1 MGKRGYTKQELLDAG
16 LVVKNDKGRVYD
28 RFRGRVMFPI
38 IDLRGNVIGFGG
50 RVLDNSTPKYLNSPD
65 TIIFN
70 KSKNLFALNLA
81 RKSKQGRIIL
91 TEGYMDTIALHQAGF
106 DCAVA
111 SLGTSLTEDHARM
124 IAQRTQEVVIS
135 YDSDS
140 AGVNAAQRAI
150 QLLNKTGIKVKVL
163 KVTGA
168 KDPDEFIKKYGPA
181 AFQKLIDGSENHVEF
196 RLLQVKNKYDLTADD
211 QKVACIQEL
220 ANVIARLPGAAEREV
235 YGNRMAVDLGISADT
250 MRREIDRSQKRQL
263 RRGEKQQTRRVLQP
277 VQMNQPEVRALRYD
291 NMRSGKAEEGVISL
305 LMNDPDLLSQ
315 TAGLSPEDF
324 TVPLF
329 GRVYEQIWTRWSE
342 GRPVSIHTLG
352 QDLSGEEMNHLVS
365 ILQSPI
371 SQENRE
377 WAMQDYINIIQTESL
392 KGIRRS
398 DVDDG
403 ALMAFRDKKHMEDA
417 T

>member
-1 MGKRGYTKQELLDAG
+1 M
-16 LVVKNDKGRVYD
+16 
-28 RFRGRVMFPI
+28 
-38 IDLRGNVIGFGG
+38 
-50 RVLDNSTPKYLNSPD
+50 
-65 TIIFN
+65 
-70 KSKNLFALNLA
+70 
-81 RKSKQGRIIL
+81 
-91 TEGYMDTIALHQAGF
+91 
-106 DCAVA
+106 
-111 SLGTSLTEDHARM
+111 
-124 IAQRTQEVVIS
+124 
-135 YDSDS
+135 
-140 AGVNAAQRAI
+140 
-150 QLLNKTGIKVKVL
+150 
-163 KVTGA
+163 
-168 KDPDEFIKKYGPA
+168 
-181 AFQKLIDGSENHVEF
+181 EF

-277 VQMNQPEVRALRYD
+277 VQMNQPEARALRYD

>member
-1 MGKRGYTKQELLDAG
+1 
-16 LVVKNDKGRVYD
+16 
-28 RFRGRVMFPI
+28 
-38 IDLRGNVIGFGG
+38 
-50 RVLDNSTPKYLNSPD
+50 
-65 TIIFN
+65 
-70 KSKNLFALNLA
+70 
-81 RKSKQGRIIL
+81 
-91 TEGYMDTIALHQAGF
+91 
-106 DCAVA
+106 
-111 SLGTSLTEDHARM
+111 
-124 IAQRTQEVVIS
+124 
-135 YDSDS
+135 
-140 AGVNAAQRAI
+140 
-150 QLLNKTGIKVKVL
+150 
-163 KVTGA
+163 
-168 KDPDEFIKKYGPA
+168 
-181 AFQKLIDGSENHVEF
+181 
-196 RLLQVKNKYDLTADD
+196 
-211 QKVACIQEL
+211 
-220 ANVIARLPGAAEREV
+220 
-235 YGNRMAVDLGISADT
+235 
-250 MRREIDRSQKRQL
+250 
-263 RRGEKQQTRRVLQP
+263 
-277 VQMNQPEVRALRYD
+277 MNQPEVRALRYD